1 MPTTSVS
8 NRDRSEQRRQLR
20 ATRRA
25 LSAGQRSLAS
35 LVATEH
41 LLGHP
46 CYHRAK
52 RIALYYPI
60 GSEADT
66 TALFVAARQDGKQ
79 IFLPRILYR
88 GGRLLFVRWDTGAD
102 LSQRRHGIPQP
113 RPSSAGAICPAH
125 ALDLVIVPLLGFDA
139 QGHRLGSGAGY
150 YDRSFA
156 FRRYRTRPPLV
167 GFAFSCQKT
176 KQFTPG
182 DWDIPLD
189 AIVTETGWMETHRGQ

>member
-8 NRDRSEQRRQLR
+8 NRDRSELRRQLR

-25 LSAGQRSLAS
+25 LTPRQRNLAS
-35 LVATEH
+35 LAATQH
-41 LLGHP
+41 LLQHP
-46 CYHRAK
+46 WYQRAK

-79 IFLPRILYR
+79 VFLPRILYR
-88 GGRLLFVRWDTGAD
+88 GGRLLFVRWDSGAD

-113 RPSSAGAICPAH
+113 RPASATDIAA
-125 ALDLVIVPLLGFDA
+125 ARRLDLVIVPLLGFDA
-139 QGHRLGSGAGY
+139 GGHRVGSGAGY

-156 FRRYRTRPPLV
+156 FRQYRARPPLV
-167 GFAFSCQKT
+167 GFAFACQKT
-176 KQFTPG
+176 AAFKPG
-182 DWDIPLD
+182 NWDIPLD
-189 AIVTETGWMETHRGQ
+189 AIVTETGWLEPQRGR